1 MMITMM
7 ATMITMKDTLI
18 TIMATL
24 TIIMAINIAIM
35 ALKITIMPFLMETQI
50 ISKAAVVDH
59 VHLFSSYTIHA
70 GTCGRALLA
79 STWTETVKR

>member
-1 MMITMM
+1 MITKM

-24 TIIMAINIAIM
+24 ITNIAIM
-35 ALKITIMPFLMETQI
+35 AMKIAIMPFLMETRI
-50 ISKAAVVDH
+50 NSKAAVVDH

-70 GTCGRALLA
+70 GTFGRALLA